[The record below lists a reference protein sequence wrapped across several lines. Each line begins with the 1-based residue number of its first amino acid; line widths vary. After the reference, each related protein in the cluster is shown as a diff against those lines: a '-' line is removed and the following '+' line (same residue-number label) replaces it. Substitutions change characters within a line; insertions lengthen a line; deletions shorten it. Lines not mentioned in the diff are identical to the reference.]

1 MSLPTLLSLPLL
13 AVPCADL
20 AEYSR
25 VVMQARQL
33 NVPIEAIRIDAE
45 AQFFITVGAY
55 QQPLTGEWFYT
66 SLSYSKTIE
75 GICHA
80 ANR

>member
-1 MSLPTLLSLPLL
+1 
-13 AVPCADL
+13 
-20 AEYSR
+20 
-25 VVMQARQL
+25 MQARQL